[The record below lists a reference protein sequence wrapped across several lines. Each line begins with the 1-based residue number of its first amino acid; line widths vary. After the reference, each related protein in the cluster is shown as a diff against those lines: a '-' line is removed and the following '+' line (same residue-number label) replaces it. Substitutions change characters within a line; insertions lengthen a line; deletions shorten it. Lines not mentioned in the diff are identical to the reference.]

1 MFSENKLPVKWL
13 ALLASAAGTP
23 WMVHETTQIRDR
35 AVEVSS
41 SANDS
46 AQALLDSAKGT
57 LKDWES
63 MFASSGENARATSQN
78 ADSWSL
84 PSDPNSLSQPGY
96 AGQQTFSQAGYNP
109 QNAAAGQLAGLAGT
123 QRGSLPTMA
132 PQPVD
137 FREFFR
143 FDATPDWVVQKYG
156 RVSTVTSEKE
166 LDGYRVVLVTGAG
179 LRDLAGTLT
188 YYFDKYRQVQRLE
201 FQGVTGDPSVLID
214 LMTRYYY
221 FVPRP
226 VLGSQ
231 LYLVTW
237 NTTPTGIMEVTR
249 AGMVYSANQN
259 GQFKVYLEINQPN
272 VPGGLSDIGEKIIQ
286 RHLGEAS
293 VR

>member
-1 MFSENKLPVKWL
+1 
-13 ALLASAAGTP
+13 
-23 WMVHETTQIRDR
+23 
-35 AVEVSS
+35 
-41 SANDS
+41 
-46 AQALLDSAKGT
+46 
-57 LKDWES
+57 
-63 MFASSGENARATSQN
+63 
-78 ADSWSL
+78 
-84 PSDPNSLSQPGY
+84 
-96 AGQQTFSQAGYNP
+96 
-109 QNAAAGQLAGLAGT
+109 
-123 QRGSLPTMA
+123 
-132 PQPVD
+132 
-137 FREFFR
+137 
-143 FDATPDWVVQKYG
+143 
-156 RVSTVTSEKE
+156 
-166 LDGYRVVLVTGAG
+166 LVTGAG